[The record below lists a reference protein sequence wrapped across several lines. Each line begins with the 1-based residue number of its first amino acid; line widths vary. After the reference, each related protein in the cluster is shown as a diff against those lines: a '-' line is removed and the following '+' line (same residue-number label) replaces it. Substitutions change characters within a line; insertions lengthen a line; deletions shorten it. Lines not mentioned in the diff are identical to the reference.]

1 MEIGGVD
8 WALNSWIG
16 STETESI
23 IVIVIVVVICNIFI
37 FFTFIV
43 IFYTSL
49 LENVYN
55 LRRSQIIPD

>member
-23 IVIVIVVVICNIFI
+23 IVIVIIIVVVIMSLFPLLL
-37 FFTFIV
+37 FV
-43 IFYTSL
+43 IFYTNV
-49 LENVYN
+49 LEN
-55 LRRSQIIPD
+55 I

>member
-23 IVIVIVVVICNIFI
+23 RVIVIVLVLYFFI
-37 FFTFIV
+37 SITFIV
-43 IFYTSL
+43 ISHTSF
-49 LENVYN
+49 LENFYN
-55 LRRSQIIPD
+55 LRRSEIIPD

>member
-23 IVIVIVVVICNIFI
+23 IVIVIVDVIMSLF
-37 FFTFIV
+37 
-43 IFYTSL
+43 SL
-49 LENVYN
+49 L
-55 LRRSQIIPD
+55 LL

>member
-23 IVIVIVVVICNIFI
+23 IVIVILVVIM
-37 FFTFIV
+37 
-43 IFYTSL
+43 SL
-49 LENVYN
+49 FPL
-55 LRRSQIIPD
+55 LLL

>member
-23 IVIVIVVVICNIFI
+23 RVIVMVLVLYFFI
-37 FFTFIV
+37 SITFIV
-43 IFYTSL
+43 ISHTSF
-49 LENVYN
+49 LENIYN
-55 LRRSQIIPD
+55 LRRSEIIPD